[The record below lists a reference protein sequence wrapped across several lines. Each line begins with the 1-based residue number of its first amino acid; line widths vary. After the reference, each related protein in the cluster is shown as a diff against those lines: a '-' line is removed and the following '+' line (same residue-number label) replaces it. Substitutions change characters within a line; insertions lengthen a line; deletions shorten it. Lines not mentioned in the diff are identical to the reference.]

1 MKFPLQVDVDG
12 NGKLDFKEF
21 ILLMTT
27 HFDSINAECE
37 LKTAFQVI
45 NKSIGKTKH
54 FLKSCKMYILD
65 ISPSEINCKFKHLTL
80 HI

>member
-1 MKFPLQVDVDG
+1 MICVISQVDVDG

-37 LKTAFQVI
+37 LKTAFQV
-45 NKSIGKTKH
+45 GPY
-54 FLKSCKMYILD
+54 FVY
-65 ISPSEINCKFKHLTL
+65 
-80 HI
+80 

>member
-1 MKFPLQVDVDG
+1 MQVHVQVQVRLLMYFMSQVDVDG

-45 NKSIGKTKH
+45 K
-54 FLKSCKMYILD
+54 
-65 ISPSEINCKFKHLTL
+65 
-80 HI
+80 